1 MANFKQHLATS
12 SITINTEIH
21 PKGVFHI
28 NSELWISSRK
38 TEDPEIHAVKSL
50 LAKLQFNFP
59 VFLHPKNSRK
69 YLQWAEFNFDI
80 QNLHRAQLQQITL
93 SILFRIFFHY
103 RFDSWF
109 VIIGLQK
116 PPTIIRTNLI
126 SQQWNLRGLEIL
138 LASL

>member
-1 MANFKQHLATS
+1 MANFKQNLATS

-59 VFLHPKNSRK
+59 VFLLPKNSRK
-69 YLQWAEFNFDI
+69 YL
-80 QNLHRAQLQQITL
+80 
-93 SILFRIFFHY
+93 
-103 RFDSWF
+103 
-109 VIIGLQK
+109 
-116 PPTIIRTNLI
+116 
-126 SQQWNLRGLEIL
+126 
-138 LASL
+138 